1 MNSVKMLKTTILSI
15 FVFPCLVWAQN
26 FSKEDLI
33 GTWHTCGDVDWDEEA
48 DTLFFQK
55 STPPCRDFDCGQH
68 DWSFRETGMVE
79 FIFTKGCESGFHSKS
94 KIPKRWI
101 FHSNVNRIVFITNN
115 GDKEYFDI
123 QQLDEKLILIHRKD
137 LED

>member
-1 MNSVKMLKTTILSI
+1 MLKIVVFSFLLS
-15 FVFPCLVWAQN
+15 PLLVRAQD
-26 FSKEDLI
+26 FFQEDLI
-33 GTWHTCGDVDWDEEA
+33 GTWHACGDVDWDEVA

-55 STPPCRDFDCGQH
+55 STPPCRDFDCGRH
-68 DWSFRETGMVE
+68 DWSFLETGLVE

-101 FHSNVNRIVFITNN
+101 YQSNVNRILLITNN

-123 QQLDEKLILIHRKD
+123 QRLDEKLSLIHRKD